1 MGRTIKLGVI
11 GAGSAQ
17 FSLGLVR
24 DLCLQE
30 SLAGS
35 TVTFMDVD
43 EGRLRRITRLAVR
56 YAGELGVDLRFEQT
70 LERERALRE
79 ADFVLNTALDGG
91 HEPEEAGRRL
101 AAAHGYYRG
110 VRLQTN
116 LRQYALMLSVARDVE
131 RICPRAWIIQSSN
144 PVFEG
149 CTLMARETGARVI
162 GLCHGFYG
170 YQALARAIGVPP
182 EEVEWEIPGVNHWV
196 YLTRFRHRGEDLY
209 PRIDRWIEEQADAY
223 WAGFQGRFGETQ
235 LSRAAIDHYRRV
247 GLMPIGDASRTF
259 SEWYYHTD
267 LPTKRRWYGHL
278 GGFDSELGWA
288 QYLQGLERNL
298 ERIREVAEDERLRVT
313 DVVKPERTREIQVP
327 IIDAIANDRPGI
339 FQVNVPN
346 RGAIEGI
353 APDVVVEGK
362 ALVDAAGAKL
372 LHVGPLPP
380 KLMHL
385 VLGPRIA
392 KAERELA
399 AFSSG
404 DRDLLL
410 GCLLLDDYRTQSL
423 EQAERYLDA
432 MLALPWNEALRE
444 RFPAPARRPLG
455 EYHLDDLAAAPPGA
469 APTAGLKEEVRR

>member
-1 MGRTIKLGVI
+1 VGKAIKLGVI
-11 GAGSAQ
+11 GAGSAV

-24 DLCLQE
+24 DLCLQG

-43 EGRLRRITRLAVR
+43 RERLELITRLAER
-56 YAGELGVDLRFEQT
+56 YVDELGIDLRFEQT
-70 LERERALRE
+70 LEREVALRD

-101 AAAHGYYRG
+101 AAEHGYYRG

-116 LRQYALMLSVARDVE
+116 LKQYALMLSVARDVE
-131 RICPRAWIIQSSN
+131 RICPRAWLLQSSN

-170 YQALARAIGVPP
+170 YRQLAQAIGVDPD
-182 EEVEWEIPGVNHWV
+182 EVEWEAPGVNHWI

-209 PRIDRWIEEQADAY
+209 PRLDRWIEEQADAY
-223 WAGFQGRFGETQ
+223 WGAFRGRYSESQ

-247 GLMPIGDASRTF
+247 GLMPIGDAARTF

-267 LPTKRRWYGHL
+267 LETKRRWYGYL

-288 QYLQGLERNL
+288 RYLERLEGNL
-298 ERIREVAEDERLRVT
+298 RRIREVATDGSRRVT
-313 DVVKPERTREIQVP
+313 EVIPPERTREIQVP
-327 IIDAIANDRPGI
+327 LIDAIANDRPGI
-339 FQVNVPN
+339 YQVNVPN
-346 RGAIEGI
+346 RGAIEGV

-362 ALVDAAGAKL
+362 ALVDAAGARL
-372 LHVGPLPP
+372 LHVGPLAE

-399 AFSSG
+399 AFRHG

-410 GCLLLDDYRTQSL
+410 GCLLLDDHRTRSL

-432 MLALPWNEALRE
+432 MLALPWNDDLRG
-444 RFPAPARRPLG
+444 RFRAPRRRPLG
-455 EYHLDDLAAAPPGA
+455 EYRLDAPAVPEGA
-469 APTAGLKEEVRR
+469 APAAPAAPAP